1 MIPEEPNVFLNKY
14 ANHITDDNII
24 DRRKVEK
31 ELLEIPG
38 IWQKRVKQIMIV
50 VERYLEVG

>member
-1 MIPEEPNVFLNKY
+1 MIPEEPNFFLNKY

-24 DRRKVEK
+24 DRRKMEK